1 MCFLIQMP
9 LTVSDFRAESQSGGF
24 QSPEGTAP
32 EARDTPIGVADI
44 SLRGLGG
51 PEVGEQ
57 NNFCSPTFIKTSN
70 ATIRFFCIPDMAL
83 LLRNGVFLL
92 YISEYNL

>member
-51 PEVGEQ
+51 PEVSEQ
-57 NNFCSPTFIKTSN
+57 KLFCSPTFIKTSN
-70 ATIRFFCIPDMAL
+70 AAIRFFCAPSMAL
-83 LLRNGVFLL
+83 LLRNGESLL